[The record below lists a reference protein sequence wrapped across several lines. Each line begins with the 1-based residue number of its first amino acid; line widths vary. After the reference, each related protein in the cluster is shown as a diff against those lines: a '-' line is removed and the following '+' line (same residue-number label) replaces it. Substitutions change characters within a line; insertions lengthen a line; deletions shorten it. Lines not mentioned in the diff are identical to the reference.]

1 MSYSFVVLLA
11 SQRATAVTNVT
22 ALYAIYCFDYL
33 CTAVM
38 GGALVP
44 DWAAERRP
52 FLLGATGAI
61 DATTLAYVY
70 FEEEPGRR
78 SAAKL
83 LSRDE
88 ARRIA
93 TNSRSCRSY
102 CAPRK
107 LPENG
112 HGNSR

>member
-11 SQRATAVTNVT
+11 SQRSRRSTVLIISA
-22 ALYAIYCFDYL
+22 
-33 CTAVM
+33 
-38 GGALVP
+38 P
-44 DWAAERRP
+44 QSWAAHSYLIGP
-52 FLLGATGAI
+52 PKGGPLLLGATGAI

-88 ARRIA
+88 AGRIA

-107 LPENG
+107 LPENE

>member
-1 MSYSFVVLLA
+1 MQPNMSHSFVVLLA

-52 FLLGATGAI
+52 FITRGHW
-61 DATTLAYVY
+61 
-70 FEEEPGRR
+70 
-78 SAAKL
+78 
-83 LSRDE
+83 
-88 ARRIA
+88 
-93 TNSRSCRSY
+93 SY
-102 CAPRK
+102 
-107 LPENG
+107 
-112 HGNSR
+112 